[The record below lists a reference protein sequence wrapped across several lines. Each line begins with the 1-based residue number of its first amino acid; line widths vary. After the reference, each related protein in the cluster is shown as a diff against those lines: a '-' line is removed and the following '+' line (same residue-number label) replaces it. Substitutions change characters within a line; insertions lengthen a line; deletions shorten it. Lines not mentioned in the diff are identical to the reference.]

1 VDLDDRQQCTG
12 AQVERFG
19 QLQARDQVAL
29 GAVPASRRERL
40 AVERPDERGDGR
52 EGRRQILIITC
63 LTTV

>member
-1 VDLDDRQQCTG
+1 VDIDDRQERVG
-12 AQVERFG
+12 AEIERFG
-19 QLQARDQVAL
+19 QLQARDRLAL
-29 GAVPASRRERL
+29 GAVPASRRERV